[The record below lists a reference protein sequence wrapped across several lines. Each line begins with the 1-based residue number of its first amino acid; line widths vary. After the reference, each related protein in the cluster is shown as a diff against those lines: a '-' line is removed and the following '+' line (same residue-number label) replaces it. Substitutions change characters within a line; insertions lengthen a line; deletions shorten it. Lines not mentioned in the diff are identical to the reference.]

1 MSCLAMIQVAKQG
14 GASHAQVL
22 EYIVSVDSKL
32 IIVIIF
38 QEGTM
43 VNKHAQEGVVPWSVT
58 S

>member
-32 IIVIIF
+32 IIAIIF

-43 VNKHAQEGVVPWSVT
+43 VNKHAQEGVVP
-58 S
+58 